1 MWRWG
6 TPQNFLLAFIGKL
19 WKKPQKIRIS
29 KKWKKNCW
37 RYHHF
42 TLVYQKPQ
50 SYEVQSWNTELD
62 RIVCHF
68 GSFFALLPPPN
79 NPENQTFE
87 KMKKASGGVIILN
100 LHNEKHGHMIYAYAD
115 KVCDRQF
122 FVILGHFLLF
132 YPTIDPGN

>member
-1 MWRWG
+1 MKKK
-6 TPQNFLLAFIGKL
+6 LLE
-19 WKKPQKIRIS
+19 IS
-29 KKWKKNCW
+29 SFYT
-37 RYHHF
+37 R
-42 TLVYQKPQ
+42 VPKPQ

-132 YPTIDPGN
+132 YPTIDPKN